1 MTEEDM
7 KHNRVVPSTL
17 IWFAGGTLCWLILA
31 GAAALVGAITL
42 IDNGAEV
49 NPGLHGAV
57 LSVVG
62 GALGSSVSALVSA
75 AERISHGWELSSGVK
90 YPSDNPKD
98 KFVARMM
105 PFFIIRPFL
114 GAAVGFLAYVGIVGG
129 FLIAMQNA
137 DPSNFSSEGLLFI
150 TILTG
155 LFAKTFLE
163 KMKAAFDALF
173 GKQKETGSSKGKED
187 EEK

>member
-1 MTEEDM
+1 MTEGNA
-7 KHNRVVPSTL
+7 KSTRVVPSTL
-17 IWFAGGTLCWLILA
+17 IWFAGGTLFWLVLA
-31 GAAALVGAITL
+31 GAAALIGAIMLLGEGTEA
-42 IDNGAEV
+42 NAGF
-49 NPGLHGAV
+49 HGAV

-62 GALGSSVSALVSA
+62 GALGSSVSALISA

-90 YPSDNPKD
+90 YPAENPKN

-129 FLIAMQNA
+129 FLIAVENA
-137 DPSNFSSEGLLFI
+137 DATQFSGEGLLFI

-163 KMKAAFDALF
+163 KMRAAFDTLF
-173 GKQKETGSSKGKED
+173 GKQKESGSKEKTD